1 MQTKQLT
8 ARWLLVVLAI
18 GALGGCGGDSGP
30 SAVLTTLTVSL
41 LSSSLQPGQSTVAS
55 AAGLDQN
62 NAAIATGVVQWSSSA
77 PTVATVTASGV
88 VAAIAPGS
96 AQIIASAGSRTGVAS
111 LTVIPTPVASVV
123 VTPTTASLTV
133 GGTQQFTAST
143 VDAAGAV
150 LAGRSVTWSS
160 ADPTRVT
167 VSASGLAT
175 AVAAGSTTISATSE
189 GRAGTVNVVVAVPVC
204 SQLRSIVVGQSV
216 SSTLSNSDCRLT
228 DGSYVQKYELRLTAQ
243 TAVTID
249 MKSTA
254 IDSYLFLQNATT
266 GAVIAQNDDDGG
278 QRNARIEQLLPAG
291 TYIVVANSFNA
302 GEFGA
307 FQLSV
312 LTASAACFTAPSL
325 TVPTAVNGT
334 LRTTSCLLRNGI
346 YTDRYLLNIT
356 TRTTLQL
363 TMTSTAFDAYIGVL
377 SQAGAVQGEDDDS
390 GGGTNARLTITL
402 DPGSYIV
409 LATSF
414 DSGVT
419 GAYVLDV
426 RAFAPPC
433 AVSRSLVA
441 GSTLSSTLTASDCVL
456 DGGNLGQRWGLT
468 LNAAT
473 QVRIDMTS
481 TAVDAYLV
489 LQDATT
495 GTILLEDDDSA
506 GGTNARLVAS
516 LPAGQYV
523 VTATSYDPGEIGAYQ
538 ISLGQAIA
546 TAITVVVSP
555 STATLQPGQTQQL
568 TATLANTANLAVSW
582 QSSAPGIA
590 SVNVNG
596 QVRAVTA
603 GSATITATSVA
614 DPLKSSTSRITVS
627 PSATGTPNLD
637 IAGVYVTQAI
647 QTLDGRIPLVANRRA
662 LLRVFVRGSQAGL
675 GTIPVRLRLYNGAS
689 VIATLTSNAT
699 PLLSIDESVG
709 AAEFALTEAQVR
721 NGLAYLADVDPSAL
735 LAETNETDNSF
746 PLSGTPQLL
755 NIQTV
760 PEFRVVLLPIR
771 FSKNSRTGAAN
782 VSLLNHARTIWPLA
796 TVISSV
802 GATLTTDLP
811 PLVASDAN
819 GSWSEL
825 LRQLELKRQLD
836 GSISY
841 YFGVLNV
848 DYTSGLTGLAYVGGK
863 TGIGIDIN
871 FAAGTNYPGENTA
884 HELGHN
890 FGRTHTP
897 CFTGN
902 NRPANPDPQYPF
914 ADGRI
919 GAYGVDLIGPV
930 LTRYLPTAPDIMGYC
945 DKGWASPYTWN
956 AVSVYRAAVPGRITQ
971 PAKPSVLITGM
982 IRDGEVRVDP
992 AFSTVATPAQS
1003 DPNGTHIA
1011 EARNASG
1018 TLLGT
1023 MRFTPLESDHSDTS
1037 TRAFVVAMPLSA
1049 AQQADVVSLVVRAVN
1064 GRQKVAQRSRL
1075 VRPPSLSNGN
1085 DDLMTVRPIASG
1097 EMEVAWQRGAIA
1109 AVAVRDRRTGVI
1121 VAFGSSGT
1129 LTLTDNNID
1138 AMEFLISDGVSSVVQ
1153 SGTTIRR
1160 KAP

>member
-1 MQTKQLT
+1 MQTKRLT
-8 ARWLLVVLAI
+8 SRWLLVVLAV
-18 GALGGCGGDSGP
+18 GVLGGCGGDSGP
-30 SAVLTTLTVSL
+30 SAVLTTLNVSL

-55 AAGLDQN
+55 ASGLDQN

-77 PTVATVTASGV
+77 PTVATVNASGV
-88 VAAIAPGS
+88 VAAITPGS

-111 LTVIPTPVASVV
+111 VTVIPTPVASVV
-123 VTPTTASLTV
+123 VNPATASLVV

-150 LAGRSVTWSS
+150 LAGRIVTWSS

-167 VSASGLAT
+167 VSAAGLAT

-204 SQLRSIVVGQSV
+204 SQLRPIVVGQSV
-216 SSTLSNSDCRLT
+216 ASTLSSSDCRLT
-228 DGSYVQKYELRLTAQ
+228 DGSYSQKYELRLTAQ

-312 LTASAACFTAPSL
+312 LPASAACFTAPSL
-325 TVPTAVNGT
+325 TVPTVVNGT
-334 LRTTSCLLRNGI
+334 LRTTSCQLRNTI
-346 YTDRYLLNIT
+346 YADRYLLNIT

-402 DPGSYIV
+402 DPGSYTV

-426 RAFAPPC
+426 RSFAPPC

-441 GSTLSSTLTASDCVL
+441 GSTLSSTLSASDCVL

-489 LQDATT
+489 LQDAA

-523 VTATSYDPGEIGAYQ
+523 VTATSYNPGEVGAYQ
-538 ISLGQAIA
+538 ISLGQAVA

-555 STATLQPGQTQQL
+555 PTATLQPGQTQQL
-568 TATLANTANLAVSW
+568 TATLANTANLGVSW

-596 QVRAVTA
+596 QVRAVTP
-603 GSATITATSVA
+603 GSATITATSIA
-614 DPLKSSTSRITVS
+614 DPLKASTSRITVT

-637 IAGVYVTQAI
+637 IVGVYATQAV
-647 QTLDGRIPLVANRRA
+647 QTLDGRVPLVANRKA

-699 PLLSIDESVG
+699 PSLSVDESAG
-709 AAEFALTEAQVR
+709 AAEFLLTEAQVR
-721 NGLAYLADVDPSAL
+721 NGLAYLADVDPSGL
-735 LAETNETDNSF
+735 LAETNETDNSY
-746 PLSGTPQLL
+746 PLSGAPQLL
-755 NIQTV
+755 SIQTV
-760 PEFRVVLLPIR
+760 PEFRVILLPIR
-771 FSKNSRTGAAN
+771 FSKNGRTGAAN
-782 VSLLNHARTIWPLA
+782 VSMLNHARTIWPLA

-802 GATLTTDLP
+802 GTALTTDLP

-819 GSWSEL
+819 GSWSEV

-836 GSISY
+836 GGISY
-841 YFGVLNV
+841 YYGVLNV

-914 ADGRI
+914 TDGRI

-930 LTRYLPTAPDIMGYC
+930 MTRYLPTAPDIMGYC

-971 PAKPSVLITGM
+971 PAKPAVLITGM

-992 AFSTVATPAQS
+992 AFSTVAAPAQS

-1011 EARNASG
+1011 EARDASG
-1018 TLLGT
+1018 KLLGA
-1023 MRFTPLESDHSDTS
+1023 MRFTPLESDHPDASM
-1037 TRAFVVAMPLSA
+1037 RAFVVAMPLSA

-1075 VRPPSLSNGN
+1075 VRPPSMSGGS
-1085 DDLMTVRPIASG
+1085 DDLMTVRPVASG

-1129 LTLTDNNID
+1129 LTLADHNID